1 MVGIDRKDD
10 ENGTAGTAFCA
21 TPAGSQTSSVI
32 HGLAA
37 RVAFVVATTPE
48 GRAAGLSV
56 EVWPERGVLLR
67 ARDGH
72 ELRVLIEQSDDVVQA
87 RWEHV
92 APRSGG
98 DRSAASHGSLG
109 DLHLLVEDEL
119 RALMAS
125 WLAARASG

>member
-1 MVGIDRKDD
+1 MVGIDREDD
-10 ENGTAGTAFCA
+10 ENGAAGTTFGASYVG
-21 TPAGSQTSSVI
+21 PRPSGVI
-32 HGLAA
+32 QGLVA
-37 RVAFVVATTPE
+37 RVAFEAATTPE

-72 ELRVLIEQSDDVVQA
+72 ELHVLIEQRDGVVQA

-98 DRSAASHGSLG
+98 DRPAESHGTLG
-109 DLHLLVEDEL
+109 ELHPVVEDDL
-119 RALMAS
+119 RMLIAS
-125 WLAARASG
+125 WLALRAR